1 MMMQFVNAAMKAVW
15 DIGNV
20 LTMRHPVQLEMK
32 KVAGKKSAWVV
43 RYAARERNI

>member
-1 MMMQFVNAAMKAVW
+1 MQSADMEAAVVW

-32 KVAGKKSAWVV
+32 KVVGKKSAWVV
-43 RYAARERNI
+43 RYAARERSI